1 MLKFPIF
8 KLLNDFIGEYLI
20 NFSKDQMTLQLNEK
34 TMSFANLI
42 LNPKKVNEKFDY
54 FSLFIHLKAGM
65 IKDLKIEVL
74 SIMESKDLKIHIKGL
89 YIILGP
95 NLSYL
100 SNEEK
105 KDLKKELQNMKK
117 LSKEP
122 KKNKISILKSMFL
135 EKILLKNS
143 KKTWKKTSE
152 KRDRNPPS
160 DKEKLVFEIFRNIKV
175 IFQYFFNDFLSY
187 LGLYRRVSFA
197 I

>member
-20 NFSKDQMTLQLNEK
+20 NFSKDQMTLQLTEK

-42 LNPKKVNEKFDY
+42 LNPNKVNEKFDY
-54 FSLFIHLKAGM
+54 FSLFFHLKAGM

-74 SIMESKDLKIHIKGL
+74 SIMESKDLKISIKGL

-105 KDLKKELQNMKK
+105 KDLKKELENMKK

-122 KKNKISILKSMFL
+122 KKNKISLLKSMFL

-143 KKTWKKTSE
+143 KKNSKKTE
-152 KRDRNPPS
+152 KAEKTEKKDKNPPT
-160 DKEKLVFEIFRNIKV
+160 DKEKLVFDLFRNIKV
-175 IFQYFFNDFLSY
+175 FLDFFSNKSYIFS
-187 LGLYRRVSFA
+187 GLH
-197 I
+197 